1 MIEFVEA
8 IILGIIQGLT
18 EFLPVSSSGHLEL
31 AKYALGDTSVAEQSM
46 MTTVFLH
53 FATAMATIF
62 VFKNDI
68 IDLIKKF
75 FDKSTNEGRKYAAF
89 IIISMVPAALVGF
102 FMEDLIESFFHQQ
115 LKLVGACLLFTGFL
129 LWISERIKTSQ
140 KSIGF
145 GNAFIIGLS
154 QAVAILPGISRSGST
169 IATSL
174 MLGIDKKEAARFSFL
189 MVIPLIFGKIAKD
202 LISGD
207 FFLHMP
213 SPIYLILG
221 FSAAFLTGIWACRFM
236 IKIVSKSKLSWFAIY
251 CTIVGLAAI
260 TLSFIK

>member
-1 MIEFVEA
+1 MNEIVEA

-31 AKYALGDTSVAEQSM
+31 AKYALGDTSIAEESM

-53 FATAMATIF
+53 FATALATIF

-68 IDLIKKF
+68 LELIKQF
-75 FDKSTNEGRKYAAF
+75 FDKSTSEGRKYVGLIIVSMIPAAF
-89 IIISMVPAALVGF
+89 IGF
-102 FMEDLIESFFHQQ
+102 FFDELIESFFHQQ
-115 LKLVGACLLFTGFL
+115 LTLVGACLIFTGL
-129 LWISERIKTSQ
+129 LLYISEKLTTTKKRIGIVS
-140 KSIGF
+140 
-145 GNAFIIGLS
+145 AFIIGLS
-154 QAVAILPGISRSGST
+154 QGVAILPGISRSGST

-174 MLGIDKKEAARFSFL
+174 MLGIDKKESAKFSFL

-207 FFLHMP
+207 FLDHMP

-221 FSAAFLTGIWACRFM
+221 FLAAFITGVWACRFM
-236 IKIVSKSKLSWFAIY
+236 ISIVSKSKLSWFAIY
-251 CTIVGLAAI
+251 CTIVGILAI
-260 TLSFIK
+260 TISLV

>member
-1 MIEFVEA
+1 MTEIVEA
-8 IILGIIQGLT
+8 IILGIIQGIT

-31 AKYALGDTSVAEQSM
+31 AKYALGDTSIAEESM

-53 FATAMATIF
+53 FATALATIF

-68 IDLIKKF
+68 LDLIKKF
-75 FDKSTNEGRKYAAF
+75 FDKSSNEGRNYVAF
-89 IIISMVPAALVGF
+89 IIVSMVPAALVGF
-102 FMEDLIESFFHQQ
+102 FLDDLIQTLFDQQ
-115 LKLVGACLLFTGFL
+115 LALVGWCLIFTGFL
-129 LWISERIKTSQ
+129 LWISERINTS
-140 KSIGF
+140 KNKLSIF
-145 GNAFIIGLS
+145 SAFVIGLS

-174 MLGIDKKEAARFSFL
+174 MLGIDKKEAAKFSFL

-207 FFLHMP
+207 FMDHIP
-213 SPIYLILG
+213 SALYLLLG
-221 FSAAFLTGIWACRFM
+221 FSAAFLTGVWACKFM

-251 CTIVGLAAI
+251 CAIVGIAAI
-260 TLSFIK
+260 TISFIK